1 MKTNIVTRIKKPAL
15 ILVSMLAFMP
25 GLSHA
30 WWNADWS
37 LRKKITVNMSQADI
51 KDAVSQAPVLV
62 RLHTG
67 NFDFTNAKDDGRD
80 IRFFLA
86 KDDKTPLNYHIEKFD
101 PVNEMALIWVQVPN
115 LVAGKE
121 TAIYMYSGNSKATPA
136 DEAANTYDN
145 NMAAVFHFAEK
156 EGPKDSTANSNK
168 AAQFSLKLGDGSL
181 IGGGATFDGQSM
193 LTIAASQSTRF
204 DGSRGMTVSAW
215 IKVMSPQAN
224 AVLFQQQDG
233 GKSVVLGIEAGKLYA
248 SSGSSSTPKTAD
260 VAVGGWHHVAL
271 TAGQALTLYLDGK
284 EVATAAAPIS
294 DMQGDITVG
303 KGYTGEMDELE
314 VANVARSADWIKVAA
329 NGQGPDALLLTYGED
344 EAPGNEGSTSYFG
357 TILHSVTL
365 DGWVVIG
372 VLMVMAVI
380 SWLVM
385 AIKSYVIGKIEK
397 GNKKFLHDYKQLAVA
412 ETGKLDANDS
422 DEDEDISDSP
432 LLTALIGKHDHFQ
445 DSPLYRI
452 YHTGVQE
459 IKHRFGNAE
468 AGQQTLTPQAIGA
481 IKASLDAT
489 LVREN
494 QKLNSQMV
502 LLTIAISGGPFLGL
516 LGTVVG
522 VMITFAAIAATGDV
536 NVAAIAPG
544 IAAALVATVAG
555 LGVAIPALFGY
566 NYIGSKIKN
575 VTADMHVFS
584 DEFVSRITEVYSR

>member
-1 MKTNIVTRIKKPAL
+1 MTQHISIRIKKPVLVL
-15 ILVSMLAFMP
+15 ISIVAFMP

-30 WWNADWS
+30 WWNSDWS
-37 LRKKITVNMSQADI
+37 TRKKITLNISQADT
-51 KDAVSQAPVLV
+51 KELVAQAPILV

-67 NFDFTNAKDDGRD
+67 NFDFANAKDDGRD

-86 KDDKTPLNYHIEKFD
+86 KDDKTPLHFHIEKYD
-101 PVNEMALIWVQVPN
+101 PLNEMALIWVQVPN

-121 TAIYMYSGNSKATPA
+121 TAIYMYSGNTKASPA
-136 DEAANTYDN
+136 DDSANTYDN
-145 NMAAVFHFAEK
+145 NMVAVFHFAEK
-156 EGPKDSTANSNK
+156 ESPKDSTANNNN
-168 AAQFSLKLGDGSL
+168 ATQFSVKLGDGSL
-181 IGGGATFDGQSM
+181 IGGGATFDGQSV
-193 LTIAASQSTRF
+193 LNITSSPSIKVGASQ
-204 DGSRGMTVSAW
+204 GMTVSAW
-215 IKVMSPQAN
+215 IKVMDLQKSAI
-224 AVLFQQQDG
+224 LFQQQDN

-248 SSGSSSTPKTAD
+248 SSGASSTPKTAD
-260 VAVGGWHHVAL
+260 VVPGVWHHVAL
-271 TAGQALTLYLDGK
+271 TAGQALTLYLDGN
-284 EVATAAAPIS
+284 EVATAAVPIV
-294 DMQGDITVG
+294 DMQGDISVG
-303 KGYTGEMDELE
+303 KGYKGVMDELE
-314 VANVARSADWIKVAA
+314 VSTIARSADWVKIAA
-329 NGQGPDALLLTYGED
+329 KGQGPDALLLTYGED
-344 EAPGNEGSTSYFG
+344 ETAGGEGGTSYFG

-372 VLMVMAVI
+372 ILIVMAAISWMVMALKAIVI
-380 SWLVM
+380 NKV
-385 AIKSYVIGKIEK
+385 EK
-397 GNKKFLHDYKQLAVA
+397 GNRTFLADYNQLAVS
-412 ETGKLDANDS
+412 EMGKLDANDTDQDS
-422 DEDEDISDSP
+422 DISDSP
-432 LLTALIGKHDHFQ
+432 LLTALIGKHDHHQ

-459 IKHRFGNAE
+459 IKRRFGNAKI
-468 AGQQTLTPQAIGA
+468 GQQILTPQAIGA

-494 QKLNSQMV
+494 QKLNSLMV

>member
-1 MKTNIVTRIKKPAL
+1 MNIINVRRFKKPAL
-15 ILVSMLAFMP
+15 VFLSIFAFMP

-30 WWNADWS
+30 WWNGDWS
-37 LRKKITVNMSQADI
+37 ARKKITLNVSQAEI
-51 KDAVSQAPVLV
+51 KDAVSQAPILV

-67 NFDFTNAKDDGRD
+67 NFDFINARDDGKD

-86 KDDKTPLNYHIEKFD
+86 KDDKTPLNFHIEKYD
-101 PVNEMALIWVQVPN
+101 PLNEMALIWVQVPD

-121 TAIYMYSGNSKATPA
+121 TAIYMYSGNSKASPA
-136 DEAANTYDN
+136 DESANTYDN

-156 EGPKDSTANSNK
+156 DSPKDSTANNNN
-168 AAQFSLKLGDGSL
+168 ATQYSLRLGDGSL
-181 IGGGATFDGQSM
+181 IGGGATFGGQSV
-193 LTIAASQSTRF
+193 LTIKSAPSIKFDAA
-204 DGSRGMTVSAW
+204 RGMTVSAW
-215 IKVMSPQAN
+215 IKVADVQKN
-224 AVLFQQQDG
+224 AVLFQQLDG
-233 GKSVVLGIEAGKLYA
+233 GKSLVLGIEAGKLYA
-248 SSGSSSTPKTAD
+248 ATGTTSTPKTAEL
-260 VAVGGWHHVAL
+260 VPGAWHHVAL
-271 TAGQALTLYLDGK
+271 TAGQSLTLYLDGK
-284 EVATAAAPIS
+284 EVATAAAPVA

-303 KGYTGEMDELE
+303 KDYTGEMDELE
-314 VANVARSADWIKVAA
+314 VSNIARSADWIKVAA
-329 NGQGPDALLLTYGED
+329 MEQGSDSLLVTYGQD
-344 EAPGNEGSTSYFG
+344 ETSDGGGGTSYFG

-372 VLMVMAVI
+372 ILMIMAVI

-385 AIKSYVIGKIEK
+385 GLKAVVISKVEK
-397 GNKKFLHDYKQLAVA
+397 GNKSFLDDYRQLAIS
-412 ETGKLDANDS
+412 ETAKLDANDTG
-422 DEDEDISDSP
+422 EDADISDSP
-432 LLTALIGKHDHFQ
+432 LLTALIGKHDHHQ
-445 DSPLYRI
+445 ESPLYRI

-459 IKHRFGNAE
+459 IKHRFGTAE
-468 AGQQTLTPQAIGA
+468 VGQQSLTPQAIGA

-536 NVAAIAPG
+536 NVSAIAPG

-566 NYIGSKIKN
+566 NYIGSKIRN

-584 DEFVSRITEVYSR
+584 DEFVSRITEAYSR

>member
-1 MKTNIVTRIKKPAL
+1 MKTLNVSRIKKPV
-15 ILVSMLAFMP
+15 LVLLSILAFMP

-30 WWNADWS
+30 WWNGDWS
-37 LRKKITVNMSQADI
+37 SRKKITLNMVQADI
-51 KDAVSQAPVLV
+51 KDTLADAPILV

-67 NFDFTNAKDDGRD
+67 NFDFANAMDDGKD

-86 KDDKTPLNYHIEKFD
+86 KDDKTPLNFHIEKYD
-101 PVNEMALIWVQVPN
+101 PLNEMALIWVQVPN

-121 TAIYMYSGNSKATPA
+121 TAIYMYSGNSKASPA
-136 DEAANTYDN
+136 GDSANTYDN

-156 EGPKDSTANSNK
+156 ESPKDWTSNNNN
-168 AAQFSLKLGDGSL
+168 ATQYSLRLGDGSL
-181 IGGGATFDGQSM
+181 IGGGATFGGQSV
-193 LTIAASQSTRF
+193 LTIKSAPSIKF
-204 DGSRGMTVSAW
+204 DAVRGMTVSAW
-215 IKVMSPQAN
+215 VKVADQQKN

-233 GKSVVLGIEAGKLYA
+233 AKSLVLGIEAGKLYA
-248 SSGSSSTPKTAD
+248 STGTSGTPKTAD
-260 VAVGGWHHVAL
+260 LVPGAWHHVAL
-271 TAGQALTLYLDGK
+271 TAGQVLTLYLDGK
-284 EVATAAAPIS
+284 EVATAAAPIA
-294 DMQGDITVG
+294 DMQGDMTVG

-314 VANVARSADWIKVAA
+314 ISNIARPADWVKVAA
-329 NGQGPDALLLTYGED
+329 LGQGPDSLLLTYGED
-344 EAPGNEGSTSYFG
+344 ETTGGEGGTSYFG

-372 VLMVMAVI
+372 ILMIMAVI

-385 AIKSYVIGKIEK
+385 AAKAIVIKKVEK
-397 GNKKFLHDYKQLAVA
+397 GNISFLEDYKKLAVE
-412 ETGKLDANDS
+412 ETGKLDANDT
-422 DEDEDISDSP
+422 DEDADISDSP
-432 LLTALIGKHDHFQ
+432 LLTALIGKHDHHQ
-445 DSPLYRI
+445 DSPMYHI
-452 YHTGVQE
+452 YHAGVQE
-459 IKHRFGNAE
+459 IKRRFGSVE
-468 AGQQTLTPQAIGA
+468 AAQQNLTPQAIGA
-481 IKASLDAT
+481 IKATLDAA
-489 LVREN
+489 LVRQN

-555 LGVAIPALFGY
+555 LSVAIPALFGY

-584 DEFVSRITEVYSR
+584 DEFISRITEVYSR

>member
-1 MKTNIVTRIKKPAL
+1 MKSLIVKRIRKPLL
-15 ILVSMLAFMP
+15 ILVSILAFLP

-30 WWNADWS
+30 WWNGDWS
-37 LRKKITVNMSQADI
+37 SRKKITLNMAQADT
-51 KDAVSQAPVLV
+51 KDTVMQAPVLV

-67 NFDFTNAKDDGRD
+67 NFDFVNAKDDGGD
-80 IRFFLA
+80 IRFVA
-86 KDDKTPLNYHIEKFD
+86 NDDKTPLKYHIEKYD
-101 PVNEMALIWVQVPN
+101 PLNEMALVWVQVPK
-115 LVAGKE
+115 LAAAKPE
-121 TAIYMYSGNSKATPA
+121 FIYVYSGNSKASAA
-136 DEAANTYDN
+136 DDAANTYDPN
-145 NMAAVFHFAEK
+145 TVAVYHFGEK
-156 EGPKDSTANSNK
+156 AGVPKDSTANNNNPS
-168 AAQFSLKLGDGSL
+168 QFGAKLGEGSL
-181 IGGGATFDGQSM
+181 IGGGATFDGQDVM
-193 LTIAASQSTRF
+193 TVAASPSLKIGATQ
-204 DGSRGMTVSAW
+204 GMTVSVW
-215 IKVMSPQAN
+215 VKVMVVQNN
-224 AVLFQQQDG
+224 AILFQQQDG
-233 GKSVVLGIEAGKLYA
+233 GKSVVLGIAGGKLYA
-248 SSGSSSTPKTAD
+248 STGASSTPKTAD
-260 VAVGGWHHVAL
+260 LVPGAWHHVAL
-271 TAGQALTLYLDGK
+271 TAGQVLTLYLDGK
-284 EVATAAAPIS
+284 QVATAAAPIA

-303 KGYTGEMDELE
+303 RGFTGMMDELE
-314 VANVARSADWIKVAA
+314 ISNIARSADWINVAA
-329 NGQGPDALLLTYGED
+329 KGQGPDALLLTYGED
-344 EAPGNEGSTSYFG
+344 EAHGSDGGTSYFG

-372 VLMVMAVI
+372 ILIVMAAI

-385 AIKSYVIGKIEK
+385 ALKAIVINKVGKA
-397 GNKKFLHDYKQLAVA
+397 NKTFLDDYKQLTVA
-412 ETGKLDANDS
+412 EMGKLDANDT
-422 DEDEDISDSP
+422 DEDSDISDSP
-432 LLTALIGKHDHFQ
+432 LLTALMGKHDHFQ
-445 DSPLYRI
+445 DSPLYHI

-459 IKHRFGNAE
+459 IKRRFGAVE
-468 AGQQTLTPQAIGA
+468 AGQQNLTPQAIGA

-494 QKLNSQMV
+494 QKLNSLMV

>member
-1 MKTNIVTRIKKPAL
+1 MKISIVKRIKNPVL
-15 ILVSMLAFMP
+15 ILVSVLAFLP

-30 WWNADWS
+30 WWNGDWS
-37 LRKKITVNMSQADI
+37 ARKKITLNISQADI
-51 KDAVSQAPVLV
+51 KEALPQATVLV

-86 KDDKTPLNYHIEKFD
+86 KDDKTPLNFHIEKYD
-101 PVNEMALIWVQVPN
+101 PLNEMALIWVQVPN

-121 TAIYMYSGNSKATPA
+121 TAIYMYSGNSKASAA

-156 EGPKDSTANSNK
+156 ESPNDSTANNNNVT
-168 AAQFSLKLGDGSL
+168 QFSVKLGDGSL
-181 IGGGATFDGQSM
+181 IGGGATFDGQSV
-193 LTIAASQSTRF
+193 LTVTSSPSIKF
-204 DGSRGMTVSAW
+204 DASRGMTVSAW
-215 IKVMSPQAN
+215 IKVMAVQGN
-224 AVLFQQQDG
+224 AILFQQQNG

-248 SSGSSSTPKTAD
+248 SSGASSTPKTTEVVLGA
-260 VAVGGWHHVAL
+260 WHHVAL
-271 TAGQALTLYLDGK
+271 TAGKDLTLYLDGK
-284 EVATAAAPIS
+284 EVATAAAPIA
-294 DMQGDITVG
+294 DMQGDISVG
-303 KGYTGEMDELE
+303 KGYTGVMDEFE
-314 VANVARSADWIKVAA
+314 VSNIARPADWIKVAA
-329 NGQGPDALLLTYGED
+329 KGQGPDALLLTYGED
-344 EAPGNEGSTSYFG
+344 ESPGGESGNSYFG

-372 VLMVMAVI
+372 ILMLMAAI

-385 AIKSYVIGKIEK
+385 ALKAMVINKVEK
-397 GNKKFLHDYKQLAVA
+397 GNKTFLNDYKQLAIT
-412 ETGKLDANDS
+412 ETGKLDANDT
-422 DEDEDISDSP
+422 DEDSDISDSP

-445 DSPLYRI
+445 DSPLYHI

-459 IKHRFGNAE
+459 IKRRFGNAE
-468 AGQQTLTPQAIGA
+468 VGQQNLTPQAIGA

-494 QKLNSQMV
+494 QKLNSLMV

-555 LGVAIPALFGY
+555 LAVAIPALFGY